1 MEASILPQSLIQFR
15 RHGILHFLV
24 EVRVIEQLGEGIV
37 VIKEALGHDVLELV
51 REQRLHKHLRAVV
64 LGILLKL
71 LHVGILHKHLVDALD
86 DHTVRVR
93 KVAVEP
99 LVHFVDDA
107 LQGVLLLVRHLWG
120 HAAGGREDRRLFV
133 QNDCPLERFGQGCI
147 FQLDLVL
154 HINDLIFSGRRQK
167 AGKVQRVLILIE
179 QVFIMEP
186 HQLRDVGVRYTCK
199 ETDLE

>member
-37 VIKEALGHDVLELV
+37 VIKEALGHDILELV

-107 LQGVLLLVRHLWG
+107 LQGILLLVRHLWG
-120 HAAGGREDRRLFV
+120 AERAARPGL
-133 QNDCPLERFGQGCI
+133 GC
-147 FQLDLVL
+147 
-154 HINDLIFSGRRQK
+154 
-167 AGKVQRVLILIE
+167 
-179 QVFIMEP
+179 
-186 HQLRDVGVRYTCK
+186 
-199 ETDLE
+199 